1 MNSHLPRKREVS
13 FCYNQPMSNFRFY
26 HPIEVRYGDLDPQG
40 HLNNAKF
47 VTFFEQA
54 RIQYIRHLGLYK
66 EGQSFMEIGVILA
79 DVHVAYR
86 KPVEWGMPVKVG
98 VRISKVG
105 NKSMTVEQN
114 VVHAETGE
122 VFAEGEVVMV
132 AFDYYQNKS
141 IPVPQEWRDAVNQF
155 EGS

>member
-1 MNSHLPRKREVS
+1 
-13 FCYNQPMSNFRFY
+13 MSNFRFY

-86 KPVEWGMPVKVG
+86 KPVEWGMPIKVG
-98 VRISKVG
+98 VRITKIG

-114 VVHAETGE
+114 VVHAQTGE

-141 IPVPQEWRDAVNQF
+141 IPVPQEWRDAVDQF
-155 EGS
+155 EGI

>member
-1 MNSHLPRKREVS
+1 
-13 FCYNQPMSNFRFY
+13 MSNFRFY

-66 EGQSFMEIGVILA
+66 EGQSFMEIGVIIA

-86 KPVEWGMPVKVG
+86 KPVEWGMPIKVG
-98 VRISKVG
+98 VRITKIG

-114 VVHAETGE
+114 VVHAQTGE

-141 IPVPQEWRDAVNQF
+141 IPVPQEWRDAVDQF
-155 EGS
+155 EGI

>member
-1 MNSHLPRKREVS
+1 
-13 FCYNQPMSNFRFY
+13 MSNFNFY

-86 KPVEWGMPVKVG
+86 KPVEWGVPVKVG

-105 NKSMTVEQN
+105 TKSMTVEQN

-122 VFAEGEVVMV
+122 VYAEGEVVMV
-132 AFDYYQNKS
+132 AFDYYQGKS
-141 IPVPQEWRDAVNQF
+141 IPVPQEWREKVSTF
-155 EGS
+155 ENI

>member
-1 MNSHLPRKREVS
+1 MTDFN
-13 FCYNQPMSNFRFY
+13 FY

-40 HLNNAKF
+40 HLNNAKY

-54 RIQYIRHLGLYK
+54 RIQYIRHLGLYT

-86 KPVEWGMPVKVG
+86 KPVEWGTPVKVG
-98 VRISKVG
+98 VRITKIG
-105 NKSMTVEQN
+105 NKSMTVAQN
-114 VVHAETGE
+114 VVHAQSGE

-132 AFDYYQNKS
+132 AYDYHLGRS
-141 IPVPQEWRDAVNQF
+141 IPVPQEWREAVNRF
-155 EGS
+155 EGL